1 MLRLFIMNKSKVDEE
16 MKYYKPDRTTR
27 LRIMTPFS
35 CICKAHPIIL
45 CASQNKAFR
54 LHTYKLYNCLPLP
67 THYTHK
73 LTSSALGLFRLSHH
87 PLSESTRKREHCE
100 CTCHSATWIRSKFV
114 CTWCQGM
121 QCTQPSAQYTYFSR
135 THTMGRIMRKHIARA
150 TSGSTGNNCLV

>member
-45 CASQNKAFR
+45 CASQDKAFR

-87 PLSESTRKREHCE
+87 PFGIYSQTWTLWMHMPFRYLNPVEICVYMMPRDAMHTAQCTIYILFSYAHDGSNYEKTH
-100 CTCHSATWIRSKFV
+100 CTCDFWQH
-114 CTWCQGM
+114 
-121 QCTQPSAQYTYFSR
+121 
-135 THTMGRIMRKHIARA
+135 RK
-150 TSGSTGNNCLV
+150 